1 MRHRDVHFAC
11 ESLLQQLVGAGYILL
26 PGGGEPEDHIVDKE
40 GPMPILA
47 STDCGLIS
55 TAPSISNLSTTR
67 RHCRRRLS
75 RLGWVR
81 SIARRRQAPGA
92 SVQYPY
98 QSALHN
104 APLLAPPAASTTEIA
119 GLANIATPGTKLNT
133 VCSPSKPTR
142 AAGHELQNRCR
153 TSSGPFA
160 FGWLLA
166 ICCWSSLITSAGI
179 TVVDCAIAVLRLY
192 GIASASCHPPLSGRM
207 PT

>member
-81 SIARRRQAPGA
+81 SIARRRQAPGDRLCPTPL
-92 SVQYPY
+92 SV
-98 QSALHN
+98 
-104 APLLAPPAASTTEIA
+104 
-119 GLANIATPGTKLNT
+119 GLAQRSLGGVACGQHNRNGWAGKHCDTRNQAQYRLQSLQTDARRRP
-133 VCSPSKPTR
+133 R
-142 AAGHELQNRCR
+142 AAKPLPHVVGAGRL
-153 TSSGPFA
+153 
-160 FGWLLA
+160 WLVIGNLLLEFPDYVRGYH
-166 ICCWSSLITSAGI
+166 CS
-179 TVVDCAIAVLRLY
+179 
-192 GIASASCHPPLSGRM
+192 
-207 PT
+207 

>member
-26 PGGGEPEDHIVDKE
+26 PGGGEPENHIVDEE
-40 GPMPILA
+40 GSNANPRFHRLWVDLERAVYLQFVYYAPALPAPPIKA
-47 STDCGLIS
+47 GLGKVNRP
-55 TAPSISNLSTTR
+55 APAI
-67 RHCRRRLS
+67 
-75 RLGWVR
+75 
-81 SIARRRQAPGA
+81 A
-92 SVQYPY
+92 SVQHPY

-104 APLLAPPAASTTEIA
+104 APLAASPAASTTEMA
-119 GLANIATPGTKLNT
+119 GLANIVTPGTKLNT

-160 FGWLLA
+160 VGWLLS